1 MLPKSGK
8 TSAERCMNRIDKS
21 PEQQGRA
28 IPTDTAL
35 SRRDA
40 FRETRENSVVHKR
53 RKLKMVVSHSLKGAA
68 ARVIHRCTE
77 ISRFM
82 SDGSLRN
89 TWGVLRAP
97 AMTTEPLCSM
107 VFMPKRPGASG
118 SGQVWVKP
126 EYFLQ
131 LKVRPWGTTQE
142 QLVQFDFTCSFLVP
156 GKTR

>member
-1 MLPKSGK
+1 
-8 TSAERCMNRIDKS
+8 
-21 PEQQGRA
+21 
-28 IPTDTAL
+28 
-35 SRRDA
+35 
-40 FRETRENSVVHKR
+40 
-53 RKLKMVVSHSLKGAA
+53 MVVSLSLKGTA
-68 ARVIHRCTE
+68 ARAIHKCTE

-82 SDGSLRN
+82 SDGSLRS

-107 VFMPKRPGASG
+107 AFMPKRPGASG
-118 SGQVWVKP
+118 SGQAWVKP

-156 GKTR
+156 GKTRYMNEPSSKITVLQRYWLLWSIVGFRVSLAIPHLGGRGFPAVLT